1 MSRVLPTFLSL
12 AVQMEGWVQ
21 GLGTGAQRW
30 EAWEQDH
37 RCGRPGNRTKG
48 GGSGNRT
55 KGGGSGN
62 RTIGGDLGT
71 GPNVRGLGMGLK
83 ILAATIFDSSADGI
97 QSYDPVNRVVTWNVR
112 IIYLH
117 VYLCPIL
124 GLQPASSWAGP
135 GNEAAV

>member
-1 MSRVLPTFLSL
+1 MGPKV
-12 AVQMEGWVQ
+12 
-21 GLGTGAQRW
+21 W

-37 RCGRPGNRTKG
+37 RWRDWEWDQRWGIWEQDHRGTGPQVG
-48 GGSGNRT
+48 G
-55 KGGGSGN
+55 
-62 RTIGGDLGT
+62 LGM

-83 ILAATIFDSSADGI
+83 ILAATIFDSSADGV